1 MDKALILRVQA
12 AMNDKLSGPL
22 GRIRDRAG
30 AAGRDMVQLRER
42 LRGLNA
48 AQRDIGEFRELSA
61 GLRNSRG
68 ELAAAQ
74 QRVAQLAVAIRTTQT
89 PTRQMQR
96 DFDAAKASAGRL
108 KREVS
113 EKAVTLERL
122 RGRLSAASVSTTNLA
137 EGERALRSRI
147 AQTNSALTDQASRLK
162 SVAAAQQRAAHAR
175 ESYDKGRAMAGGM
188 AGAGAAGVASG
199 GAALF
204 AGSKLIAPGLDF
216 DFSMSK
222 VQALARLE
230 QTDPQMIALRAQA
243 RDLGATTM
251 YTAGQAADAQGF
263 LAMAGFKPNAIIS
276 AMPGMLSLAKA
287 GDTELAQ
294 TADIASNI
302 LTGFNLPAQRMNNVS
317 DILVATFT
325 RSNVSL
331 AMLGDTM
338 KYVGPVAAGVGV
350 DLETAAA
357 MAGKLGDAGIQ
368 GSMGGTALRAILG
381 RLAAPPK
388 MAADA
393 LKQLGIK
400 TADAKGNLRDLPA
413 ILAEIDAKTRKFGN
427 AKRAGFFKAIA
438 GEEAFSA
445 LQVLTQQASSG
456 ELQKF
461 VQINRK
467 PNGEAQ
473 KAASTMADN
482 LRGDLD
488 ELSSAWEDLGIE
500 LEEQND
506 GALRDISQGITGLIG
521 KAKAWAVE
529 NPVLSA
535 SLAKVAAVGAVVVTG
550 LGALTLAMASVLGPF
565 VLMRYG
571 MTMLGMKGI
580 GLAGA
585 LASLARG
592 GFGMLATALTAVSRL
607 FLMNPIG
614 LAATAIGLAAYGI
627 YSNWGQLSG
636 FFSGLWSRVLT
647 TFDRAS
653 AAVADGLRAMDPM
666 PWLSGAWSG
675 VSNWFASLW
684 QRVRGVFS
692 NASTGIS
699 SALQAMDP
707 MPWLSRAWGGVSSWF
722 ASQWQAVASVFDRA
736 GVAVSTA
743 LGAMNPV
750 PVLAQSWDG
759 LSGWFA
765 GIWQNVSAVFD
776 GGLTALS
783 AGLSSWSPLTLLQEA
798 ATNALGAL
806 GLQMPGE
813 FGELGRNLMQGL
825 VNGVRS
831 MGGAVKEA
839 ISEMGGGVISWFKEK
854 LGIHSPSRVMAAM
867 GEYVSEGAAVGINS
881 GRPQAMRAARTLAA
895 SVALAG
901 ALAPPVVPAAE
912 FAEFKPPKPVELAAS
927 VALNRAEVARM
938 VPAAPVSLAAQLVF
952 APAAAPGVLD
962 QPAGPP
968 QTAAEAIPRPK
979 SGPTSPDARARLVA
993 PLVQPQA
1000 REAAPDSL
1008 TRFLRSIPEA
1018 FASGP
1023 LGRILGGTLAALS
1036 AMTDRMQALQMADDD
1051 AAPQG
1056 MAIRPDDGLAV
1067 HSAPALAFDT
1077 SAALV
1082 PRQRGTVTVQGDTIN
1097 IHITPAAGTSPAEIA
1112 RQIEAALQRRDS
1124 QKAARARSMYRD
1136 DN

>member
-48 AQRDIGEFRELSA
+48 AQRDIGEFRELSG
-61 GLRNSRG
+61 GLRNSRA

-89 PTRQMQR
+89 PTRQMRR

-147 AQTNSALTDQASRLK
+147 AQTNSALADQATRLK

-230 QTDPQMIALRAQA
+230 KSDPQLIALRAQA
-243 RDLGATTM
+243 RELGATTM
-251 YTAGQAADAQGF
+251 YTAGQAAEAQGF
-263 LAMAGFKPNAIIS
+263 LAMAGFKPDAILA

-287 GDTELAQ
+287 GDTDLGE

-302 LTGFNLPAQRMNNVS
+302 LTGFNLPAARMNNVS
-317 DILVATFT
+317 DVLVATFT
-325 RSNVSL
+325 RSNVSM

-338 KYVGPVAAGVGV
+338 KYVAPVAAGVGQ
-350 DLETAAA
+350 DIETVAA

-393 LKQLGIK
+393 LEELGIK
-400 TADAKGNLRDLPA
+400 TADASGNLRDLPA
-413 ILAEIDAKTRKFGN
+413 ILAEIDAKTRKLGN
-427 AKRAGFFKAIA
+427 AQRAGFFKAIA

-461 VQINRK
+461 IGTLRK
-467 PNGEAQ
+467 PDGEAE
-473 KAASTMADN
+473 KAASTIADN

-529 NPVLSA
+529 NPVLSV

-571 MTMLGMKGI
+571 MTMLGLKGI

-607 FLMNPIG
+607 FLTNPIG

-636 FFSGLWSRVLT
+636 FFSGLWSRVQT

-653 AAVADGLRAMDPM
+653 AAVVGGLR
-666 PWLSGAWSG
+666 
-675 VSNWFASLW
+675 
-684 QRVRGVFS
+684 
-692 NASTGIS
+692 
-699 SALQAMDP
+699 AMDP
-707 MPWLSRAWGGVSSWF
+707 MPWLSRAWGGVSNWF
-722 ASQWQAVASVFDRA
+722 ASQWQAVAGVFDRA
-736 GVAVSTA
+736 GAGISTA
-743 LGAMNPV
+743 LDAMNPV

-776 GGLTALS
+776 GGLAALS

-806 GLQMPGE
+806 GLQMPGD

-825 VNGVRS
+825 INGVRS

-854 LGIHSPSRVMAAM
+854 LGIHSPSRVMASM
-867 GEYVSEGAAVGINS
+867 GEYVSEGAAVGISS
-881 GRPQAMRAARTLAA
+881 GQPQAMRAARTLAA

-912 FAEFKPPKPVELAAS
+912 FAEVNRPRPVELSAS
-927 VALNRAEVARM
+927 LALNRAEVAQM
-938 VPAAPVSLAAQLVF
+938 MPAAPVSLAAQLVF
-952 APAAAPGVLD
+952 APTAAPGVLD
-962 QPAGPP
+962 QPAETP
-968 QTAAEAIPRPK
+968 QTASDAFSRPRVALPP
-979 SGPTSPDARARLVA
+979 SDIRSRLVA
-993 PLVQPQA
+993 PLVRPQA
-1000 REAAPDSL
+1000 QEGAAGYLS
-1008 TRFLRSIPEA
+1008 RFLGSIPEA

-1023 LGRILGGTLAALS
+1023 LGRVLGGTLAALS
-1036 AMTDRMQALQMADDD
+1036 TMADRMQALQMADRYT
-1051 AAPQG
+1051 APQG
-1056 MAIRPDDGLAV
+1056 MDIRADEGPAV
-1067 HSAPALAFDT
+1067 HLAPALAFDT
-1077 SAALV
+1077 SDALV
-1082 PRQRGTVTVQGDTIN
+1082 PRPRGAVTVQGDTIN
-1097 IHITPAAGTSPAEIA
+1097 IHITQAAGVSPVEIA